1 MENGTSSIDSVKE
14 EKDKEDVVKMEIDD
28 VEEEQKEEEE
38 KVETPVETIEK
49 TEEKQDEED
58 EETIEDEPVKMEEE
72 KEDEKEK
79 PVKKEEKEEKEEKEA
94 EKEEKVEKK
103 VEKEEEKE
111 VKKEKKQKEAVEE
124 ESKETNEKP
133 ASKVGR
139 GEIIKERNP
148 NSKKEERSPETKH
161 TNGQLRRKDKQ
172 SPKKRDRADGKENL
186 LGQKLTNR
194 DHILDHIDIKRDASN
209 RVKLYVLCDQRIW
222 EDRGTGHVVTYQL
235 PTEES
240 APSNAGNT
248 MVLVRLEG
256 QSKNILESRILMDT
270 VYQKQQET
278 LIVWSET
285 EVMDLALSFQE
296 KTGCEELWQKI
307 CEVQGRDPGDPDA
320 TFDDGD
326 DSDAGE
332 MTSAASRLSL
342 PPIEI
347 GRLSELDALLH
358 MHLSSN
364 SAREKMTIAIENDN
378 VVSKLCEVFRMCED
392 IEHTEGLRTFY
403 SIVKNLFMLNRNT
416 VIEMLLDDGNIKE
429 VIGMF
434 EFDPAYKH
442 PRKHRD
448 FVYRKAKFRE
458 VLHITSEEL
467 RDKIHRLYRA
477 QYIQD
482 ACLPS
487 LGLFEE
493 NLLSTLGSHVFFCR
507 VDIVSMLQKDKKA
520 MAELFSQLTSDET
533 EVIRRRDLV
542 LFLKEMISLSTSI
555 PSNGPAA
562 TKETF
567 FKVLQLQNM
576 FNTEILD
583 SLEPSFKSP
592 DHETRAVMVDVLRT
606 MVDSNAQMIRDYLLK
621 QSKAKENNEDV
632 LLNRM
637 INHLLT
643 DIDVHLT
650 SGSEIILIMKTLLDP
665 ETMTNTKSDRSE
677 FLNLFYNRCF
687 DTLLKPMLENVS
699 SGVVKKDDYVI
710 ANRQSVVLRLL
721 TFCVEHHSYSMR
733 QKCVSMDLMNKVLVL
748 LKSKH
753 TFLILS
759 ALKLLQR
766 VVTVKDE
773 KYIRYLV
780 KEKVIDPVMECF
792 RKNGN
797 RYNIINSAVLHL
809 FDFVKCEDVR
819 PLIKYVVEHHMEVVE
834 SVNYVKTF
842 KEIKIRYDQ
851 HRDREETMSVRSEDN
866 SMASP
871 RSARKERNED
881 QWFDEDEDLEVGTML
896 ESIEKDSVTVS
907 PKKEESGQRKT
918 GIEPMFPSLLKR
930 KNAFDEDEAPVFGG
944 GSAAVINNSEK
955 KIVIKVN
962 SDRSPSGTPSPASS
976 PRASSSSPGP
986 SRDDEVTSSQNN
998 KESSPT
1004 PTVKNQ
1010 FQSLVDYDE
1019 SDDSDDE
1026 ELPSPDAVPSSSTG
1040 SPENDAVNKDGK
1052 KVDSPEYNDV
1062 SSTSNEEKFDSNN
1075 GKPVTNENGGVP
1087 SVAQAE
1093 INRKRTSDGCD
1104 PTDAKRSRT
1113 DESVPSPKANVS
1125 EA

>member
-1 MENGTSSIDSVKE
+1 MSDTKGVSDDPMENETSSVDGVKEAE
-14 EKDKEDVVKMEIDD
+14 EKDKDNTEKMDVD
-28 VEEEQKEEEE
+28 EEPDEQKSASQETMETAEASEE
-38 KVETPVETIEK
+38 KREDLEKPVAEVKDDDSSSETK
-49 TEEKQDEED
+49 
-58 EETIEDEPVKMEEE
+58 EDEPSEDDPELADA
-72 KEDEKEK
+72 KEDEDSAKDMEQDD
-79 PVKKEEKEEKEEKEA
+79 PSEENTEKEEKTAGNKG
-94 EKEEKVEKK
+94 K
-103 VEKEEEKE
+103 
-111 VKKEKKQKEAVEE
+111 AV
-124 ESKETNEKP
+124 
-133 ASKVGR
+133 
-139 GEIIKERNP
+139 
-148 NSKKEERSPETKH
+148 
-161 TNGQLRRKDKQ
+161 NGQLKRRNEK
-172 SPKKRDRADGKENL
+172 SPKRIPKVDGKENKEDE
-186 LGQKLTNR
+186 QLTR
-194 DHILDHIDIKRDASN
+194 REHILDHLDFKRDASN

-222 EDRGTGHVVTYQL
+222 EDRGTGHVVTHQL
-235 PTEES
+235 TAEDG

-256 QSKNILESRILMDT
+256 KSEPIHITKCILNKQIVGKNILESRILMDT

-285 EVMDLALSFQE
+285 DCMDLALSFQE
-296 KTGCEELWQKI
+296 KSGCEELWQKI

-326 DSDAGE
+326 DSDIGE
-332 MTSAASRLSL
+332 MSSSSSRLQL

-347 GRLSELDALLH
+347 GRLSELDAILH
-358 MHLSSN
+358 MHLASN
-364 SAREKMTIAIENDN
+364 SAREKMTMAIESDN
-378 VVSKLCEVFRMCED
+378 VVTKLCEVFRMCED

-416 VIEMLLDDGNIKE
+416 VIEMLLDDSNIKD

-434 EFDPAYKH
+434 EFDPAYKN
-442 PRKHRD
+442 PRKHRE
-448 FVYRKAKFRE
+448 FVYEKAKFRE
-458 VLHITSEEL
+458 VLNITSDEL

-520 MAELFSQLTSDET
+520 MAELFGQLKSDET

-542 LFLKEMISLSTSI
+542 LFLKEMICLSTSI
-555 PSNGPAA
+555 PANGPAA

-567 FKVLQLQNM
+567 FKVLQLQSM
-576 FNTEILD
+576 FNNDILD

-592 DHETRAVMVDVLRT
+592 DHETRCVMTDVLRT
-606 MVDSNAQMIRDYLLK
+606 MVDSNAQTIRDYLLK
-621 QSKAKENNEDV
+621 QAKNKDRNEDV

-650 SGSEIILIMKTLLDP
+650 SGSEMILILKTLLDP
-665 ETMTNTKSDRSE
+665 ENMTSVKSERSE
-677 FLNLFYNRCF
+677 FLHLFYHRCF

-699 SGVVKKDDYVI
+699 GGVIKKDDYII

-721 TFCVEHHSYSMR
+721 TFCVEHHSFSMR
-733 QKCVSMDLMNKVLVL
+733 QRCVSNDMMNKVLVL

-753 TFLILS
+753 SFLVLS

-766 VVTVKDE
+766 VVTVKDD

-780 KEKVIDPVMECF
+780 KEKVLDPVMECF

-797 RYNIINSAVLHL
+797 RYNIVNSAVLHL

-819 PLIKYVVEHHMEVVE
+819 PLIKYVVENHMEVIE

-851 HRDREETMSVRSEDN
+851 HRDREETMSIRSEDN
-866 SMASP
+866 LSLASP
-871 RSARKERNED
+871 RSSRRDRNED
-881 QWFDEDEDLEVGTML
+881 QWFDEDEELEVGSMM
-896 ESIEKDSVTVS
+896 ESIEKDSVSVS
-907 PKKEESGQRKT
+907 PKKEESGQGRKT

-944 GSAAVINNSEK
+944 GSAAVINNAEK
-955 KIVIKVN
+955 KIVIKVGAN
-962 SDRSPSGTPSPASS
+962 HNDVLETILRKPFSC
-976 PRASSSSPGP
+976 SSPGP
-986 SRDDEVTSSQNN
+986 SREDEVTSSQNN

-1004 PTVKNQ
+1004 STVKVRLYQKLCFMKNSS

-1019 SDDSDDE
+1019 SDSDE
-1026 ELPSPDAVPSSSTG
+1026 ELPSPDAIPSSSTG
-1040 SPENDAVNKDGK
+1040 SPESDKEADAKDGK
-1052 KVDSPEYNDV
+1052 KIDSPEYNDV
-1062 SSTSNEEKFDSNN
+1062 SSTSSEEKFDSLPN
-1075 GKPVTNENGGVP
+1075 GAHVTNENGGESTV
-1087 SVAQAE
+1087 SQE
-1093 INRKRTSDGCD
+1093 ISRKRTSDGCD
-1104 PTDAKRSRT
+1104 PNDAKRSRT
-1113 DESVPSPKANVS
+1113 EDADLAANETAS